1 MPWVFLV
8 KGKSLSVSSDDVYDL
23 SNRIEESA
31 EFRSASERARAASL
45 VVQVAPDPDS
55 SRLAVIVGHELYP
68 SRHIYQGM
76 TVSAPLP
83 LGTENNKLLDS
94 LAEEL
99 KALLES
105 LGAGVEVSE
114 GIVLNQF
121 D

>member
-8 KGKSLSVSSDDVYDL
+8 KGKSLSASSDAVYDL
-23 SNRIEESA
+23 SDRLESSA
-31 EFRSASERARAASL
+31 EFISARERARAASL
-45 VVQVAPDPDS
+45 VVQVAPDPDG

-76 TVSAPLP
+76 TVCSPLP
-83 LGTENNKLLDS
+83 PGPENNQLLDS
-94 LAEEL
+94 LAEDL
-99 KALLES
+99 KVLLES
-105 LGAGVEVSE
+105 LGATVEVSE